1 MILDKQL
8 TEKKLN
14 EEINLIENSVLKSEV
29 VDDSTKKLVANF
41 PSEFKDLI
49 LEAVLKQIVND
60 PAMKA
65 KFQEELKRNDN

>member
-1 MILDKQL
+1 M

-14 EEINLIENSVLKSEV
+14 EERNLIENSVLKSEV

-41 PSEFKDLI
+41 PCEFKNLI
-49 LEAVLKQIVND
+49 LETVLEQIVND

-65 KFQEELKRNDN
+65 KFQEELKRPQE